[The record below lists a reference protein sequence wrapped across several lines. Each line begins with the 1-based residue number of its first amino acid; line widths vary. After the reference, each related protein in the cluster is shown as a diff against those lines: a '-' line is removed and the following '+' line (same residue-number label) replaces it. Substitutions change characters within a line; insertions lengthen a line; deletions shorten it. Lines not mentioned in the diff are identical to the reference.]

1 MLNQKTIEAFRTV
14 VSSLFSEEA
23 QFPKRDAL
31 RRYYGRL
38 EARDGTSRYI
48 QHKVDLLRLGGTSPD
63 GAVVLDAGCG
73 YGLTCILFAIMGAKE
88 MHGIDIV
95 EARLDVFKECL
106 ANLRDGGIK
115 LQVFPVL
122 GNVMNTGYE
131 ANKFDIILSDE
142 AVSHY
147 RDVDMF
153 FREARRI
160 LRPGGILMIADGNNG
175 ANPKIVRECRQL
187 WERFEKGPAGDFH
200 GHVIEEAYQD
210 MRKAMIREEYPQWSE
225 DQVIAVA
232 KGTFGMTKD
241 EVLEACR
248 RVEGEGTLPDT
259 TFNGVDC
266 PVNPRTG
273 SLMERFEHPQ
283 ELARRLERL
292 GFTTRVYS
300 YFGGGGGNPVIRSA
314 NAILMMLTEFTLR
327 YARAYRIIARKA

>member
-14 VSSLFSEEA
+14 VSRLFSEEA

-31 RRYYGRL
+31 RKYYGRL
-38 EARDGTSRYI
+38 EAGDGTSRYI
-48 QHKVDLLRLGGTSPD
+48 QHKVDLLSLGGKSLD

-88 MHGIDIV
+88 VHGIDIV

-106 ANLRDGGIK
+106 ANLGDGGIA
-115 LQVFPVL
+115 LQVFPAL
-122 GNVMNTGYE
+122 GNVMNTEYE
-131 ANKFDIILSDE
+131 ANTFDIILSDE

-160 LRPGGILMIADGNNG
+160 LRPGGVLMIADGNNG
-175 ANPKIVRECRQL
+175 ANPKIVRECRQI

-225 DQVIAVA
+225 DEVIAVA
-232 KGTFGMTKD
+232 KATFGMTKD

-248 RVEGEGTLPDT
+248 RVEEEGALPDR

-300 YFGGGGGNPVIRSA
+300 YFGGGGGNPAIRCA
-314 NAILMMLTEFTLR
+314 NAILMMLTKFTLR